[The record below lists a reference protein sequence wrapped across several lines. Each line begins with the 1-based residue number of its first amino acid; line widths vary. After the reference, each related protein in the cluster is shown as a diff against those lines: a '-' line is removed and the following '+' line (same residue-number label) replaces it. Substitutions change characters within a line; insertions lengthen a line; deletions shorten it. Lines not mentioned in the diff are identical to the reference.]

1 MMVPEGA
8 VMKEVWI
15 AGAGI
20 VFGWLM
26 SKTWSDPGCHVGLM
40 LFLVATAVMALAFA
54 FAVVGHGRKD
64 PEVDAPAEDED
75 TPPDSGPR

>member
-1 MMVPEGA
+1 
-8 VMKEVWI
+8 MKEVVI

-26 SKTWSDPGCHVGLM
+26 SKTWSDPACQVGLV
-40 LFLVATAVMALAFA
+40 LFLVVTAVMALAFA

-64 PEVDAPAEDED
+64 PEAEDDDED
-75 TPPDSGPR
+75 PQVPGAR